1 MAFSMLADPALDMRS
16 LLQLDWIDWNGSRE
30 HGVEVWIV
38 FLLKMDV
45 WELTRRD
52 MSLLAMIFLDDK
64 ITPLNQSKF
73 V

>member
-1 MAFSMLADPALDMRS
+1 
-16 LLQLDWIDWNGSRE
+16 
-30 HGVEVWIV
+30 V

-52 MSLLAMIFLDDK
+52 KSLLAMIILDDK
-64 ITPLNQSKF
+64 ITALNKSKF